1 MFEKK
6 NKRMLPIQSL
16 IGTGMTIQGNI
27 CFKGGMRIDGEV
39 LGNVYTTE
47 SDGSLLVISETGC
60 VKGHVQVEHLVV
72 SGKVEGPIDASK
84 LLELHPSAKVSGD
97 VRYKA
102 LEMHPGAV
110 VEGKLSHEKT
120 EEPEA
125 SKLSLASSNNTK

>member
-39 LGNVYTTE
+39 LGNVYAAE
-47 SDGSLLVISETGC
+47 AEGSLLVISETGC
-60 VKGHVQVEHLVV
+60 VTGHVQVEHLVV

-84 LLELHPSAKVSGD
+84 LLELHSSAKVSGD

-110 VEGKLSHEKT
+110 VEGKLSHEKN
-120 EEPEA
+120 EEPE
-125 SKLSLASSNNTK
+125 STKLSLASSNNMK